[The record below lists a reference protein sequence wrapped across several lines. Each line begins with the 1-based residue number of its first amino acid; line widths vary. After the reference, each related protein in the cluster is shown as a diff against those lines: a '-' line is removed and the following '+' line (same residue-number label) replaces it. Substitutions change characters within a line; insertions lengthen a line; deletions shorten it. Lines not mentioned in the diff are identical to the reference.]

1 MIDATSVF
9 PDDIDSLGYHSDVT
23 IGQKETMD
31 QYDSLVAQKR
41 YSEAYALIKDSNIF
55 GWFADYFN
63 LIENRISSLQT
74 YLTNTLKVEHPD
86 QNLYT
91 NTVPTEFADKN
102 KTRELKE
109 GDTWI
114 STMDITTED
123 TDSSDSSSDESAA

>member
-9 PDDIDSLGYHSDVT
+9 PDDIDPLGYHSDVT
-23 IGQKETMD
+23 IGQKDTMD

-74 YLTNTLKVEHPD
+74 YLTNTLEVEHPD

-91 NTVPTEFADKN
+91 NIVPTEFADKN

-114 STMDITTED
+114 STMDIATED
-123 TDSSDSSSDESAA
+123 ADSSDSSSDENAT